1 MSTKPLIYGHRERK
15 SMKQITVID
24 ASSDIK
30 NKLPKEYRNMKVRFF
45 QYSLDAFYYKS
56 DDISILADCE
66 YEGGDNCYPQELLY
80 EETVEELFNSNKWS
94 MFIVFD
100 KRKEDKDE

>member
-1 MSTKPLIYGHRERK
+1 
-15 SMKQITVID
+15 MKQITVID

-45 QYSLDAFYYKS
+45 QCSLDAFYYKN

-66 YEGGDNCYPQELLY
+66 HVGGDNCYPQELLY

-100 KRKEDKDE
+100 KRKDDKDE

>member
-1 MSTKPLIYGHRERK
+1 
-15 SMKQITVID
+15 MKQITVID

-56 DDISILADCE
+56 DDIFVRLNESDKENELVKVE
-66 YEGGDNCYPQELLY
+66 YKDDIVKRIIDDYKRSFKEYDKALDELL
-80 EETVEELFNSNKWS
+80 EEK
-94 MFIVFD
+94 
-100 KRKEDKDE
+100 

>member
-1 MSTKPLIYGHRERK
+1 
-15 SMKQITVID
+15 MKQITVID
-24 ASSDIK
+24 SSSDIK

-66 YEGGDNCYPQELLY
+66 YE
-80 EETVEELFNSNKWS
+80 ETVEELFNSNDWS

>member
-1 MSTKPLIYGHRERK
+1 
-15 SMKQITVID
+15 MKQITGID

-45 QYSLDAFYYKS
+45 QYSLDAFYYKN

-66 YEGGDNCYPQELLY
+66 HVGGDNCYPQELLY
-80 EETVEELFNSNKWS
+80 EETVEKLFNSNDWS

-100 KRKEDKDE
+100 KRKDDKDE